1 MLGLLSAGSSIA
13 ANATAA
19 IWNILGIVGIL
30 THP

>member
-1 MLGLLSAGSSIA
+1 MLGLLGSSIA

-19 IWNILGIVGIL
+19 IGNILDIIGAL

>member
-1 MLGLLSAGSSIA
+1 MLGLLDLGSSIA

-19 IWNILGIVGIL
+19 IGNILDIIGAL